1 MRSADRSAASLR
13 AGSITAGSAARARRW
28 PEGFGRLQAGDVLR
42 LHLRNL
48 YIVPTRFGGLWLAG
62 AALLQV
68 VGIQTQRNGPL
79 LLSFLLLALL
89 LLAMHLTH
97 ANLQGLELRCAT
109 PAPGFAD
116 ATLAYPLLL
125 HSDSWREGIE
135 LRLADSPP
143 SPPLRLRAG
152 SNPLQLEWHCRR
164 RGLQRPGPLLIRST
178 APLGLFVCWSRW
190 QPPVPQLVIPARRR
204 GPVALARPPGGPA
217 TPPRAGAAGA
227 GPGQGVEHWHDL
239 RPQRPEDGQSRLAW
253 KALAQGRGRL
263 TKQFQAEDEQ
273 PRWLTPAAQVP
284 HEQALEHLS
293 AAVWQHSRSGERF
306 GLLLA
311 DQRIPPGRG
320 KEHRERCLQAL
331 ALSR

>member
-1 MRSADRSAASLR
+1 MRSVKGATTYS
-13 AGSITAGSAARARRW
+13 GSAHQARGTRPW
-28 PEGFGRLQAGDVLR
+28 PEGFGSLQQGEVLR

-62 AALLQV
+62 AVLLQV

-97 ANLQGLELRCAT
+97 ANLQGLELRCGNPGA
-109 PAPGFAD
+109 GFAD
-116 ATLAYPLLL
+116 TPLAYPLVL
-125 HSDSWREGIE
+125 HSDSSREGIE
-135 LRLADSPP
+135 LRLTGG
-143 SPPLRLRAG
+143 PLSAPQRLKAG
-152 SNPLQLEWHCRR
+152 ANPLLLDWRCQR
-164 RGLQRPGPLLIRST
+164 RGAQRPGPLLIRST

-190 QPPVPQLVIPARRR
+190 QPPAFQLVVPARRR
-204 GPVALARPPGGPA
+204 GPVGLAPIPPSRPQSG
-217 TPPRAGAAGA
+217 RAAAGR
-227 GPGQGVEHWHDL
+227 GEGIDHWHDL
-239 RPQRPEDGQSRLAW
+239 RPQRPEDSQSRLAW

-263 TKQFQAEDEQ
+263 TKLFRTEGDQ
-273 PRWLTPAAQVP
+273 PPTLTLDATVP

-293 AAVWQHSRSGERF
+293 AAVWQRSQAGERF
-306 GLLLA
+306 GLLLP
-311 DQRIPPGRG
+311 DQRIPPDQG

>member
-1 MRSADRSAASLR
+1 MRSADGTATHQ
-13 AGSITAGSAARARRW
+13 AGGRRPW
-28 PEGFGRLQAGDVLR
+28 PEGFGSLQQGAVLR

-97 ANLQGLELRCAT
+97 ANLQGLELRCGNPGA
-109 PAPGFAD
+109 GFAD
-116 ATLAYPLLL
+116 TPLAYPLLL

-135 LRLADSPP
+135 LRLTGGPISAPQ
-143 SPPLRLRAG
+143 RLKAG
-152 SNPLQLEWHCRR
+152 ANPLLLDWRCQR
-164 RGLQRPGPLLIRST
+164 RGTQRPGPLLIRST

-190 QPPVPQLVIPARRR
+190 QPPVPQLIYPARRR
-204 GPVALARPPGGPA
+204 GPVALAPSQQQRPPSSPA
-217 TPPRAGAAGA
+217 TATWGEGSD
-227 GPGQGVEHWHDL
+227 HWHDL
-239 RPQRPEDGQSRLAW
+239 RPQRPEDSQSRLAW

-263 TKQFQAEDEQ
+263 TKLFRAEGGQ
-273 PRWLTPAAQVP
+273 PPCLTLAAAVP

-293 AAVWQHSRSGERF
+293 AAIWQRSQAGERF
-306 GLLLA
+306 GLLLP
-311 DQRIPPGRG
+311 DQWIPPGQG

>member
-1 MRSADRSAASLR
+1 MRSAEGTAAHQ
-13 AGSITAGSAARARRW
+13 AGGKRPW
-28 PEGFGRLQAGDVLR
+28 PEGFGSLQQGAVLR

-62 AALLQV
+62 AVLLQV

-97 ANLQGLELRCAT
+97 ANLQGLELRCGNPGA
-109 PAPGFAD
+109 GFAD
-116 ATLAYPLLL
+116 TPLAYPLVLL
-125 HSDSWREGIE
+125 SDSWREGIE
-135 LRLADSPP
+135 LRLRGGPISAPQ
-143 SPPLRLRAG
+143 RLKAG
-152 SNPLQLEWHCRR
+152 ANPLLLDWHCRR
-164 RGLQRPGPLLIRST
+164 RGAQRPGPLVIRST

-190 QPPVPQLVIPARRR
+190 QPPAPQLVYPARRQ
-204 GPVALARPPGGPA
+204 GPVALA
-217 TPPRAGAAGA
+217 
-227 GPGQGVEHWHDL
+227 PGQQRRQPSSPAAATLGEGSDHWHDL
-239 RPQRPEDGQSRLAW
+239 RPQRPEDSQSRLAW

-263 TKQFQAEDEQ
+263 TKLFRGEADQ
-273 PRWLTPAAQVP
+273 PPTLTPAAAVP

-293 AAVWQHSRSGERF
+293 AAVWQRSNAGERF
-306 GLLLA
+306 GLLLP
-311 DQRIPPGRG
+311 DQRIPPGQG